1 VAVEGNGGGPK
12 SASALRNNFQEGD
25 MATDIKNDAADAIEV
40 LKADHAAVENLFQ
53 AFERADDGD
62 LDAKGTL
69 VRRAC
74 ELLTVHA
81 MIEEEILYP
90 AARGILAEGEKSD
103 VDEALVEHFLVKTLI
118 AKFASLTP
126 GADGFDATFKVLSE
140 NVRHHVEEEE
150 EELFPEL
157 RKTKID
163 LVELGEQLVK
173 RKGALMAKLPTDV
186 GDRT

>member
-1 VAVEGNGGGPK
+1 
-12 SASALRNNFQEGD
+12 
-25 MATDIKNDAADAIEV
+25 MATDIKNDATDAIEV

-90 AARGILAEGEKSD
+90 AARGILAEGDKSD

-118 AKFASLTP
+118 EKFASLTP

-150 EELFPEL
+150 GELFPEL
-157 RKTKID
+157 
-163 LVELGEQLVK
+163 
-173 RKGALMAKLPTDV
+173 A
-186 GDRT
+186 

>member
-1 VAVEGNGGGPK
+1 
-12 SASALRNNFQEGD
+12 
-25 MATDIKNDAADAIEV
+25 MATDIQHNANDAIDV
-40 LKADHAAVENLFQ
+40 LKADHAAVEILFE
-53 AFERADDGD
+53 AFERTDDGD

-74 ELLTVHA
+74 ELLTIHA
-81 MIEEEILYP
+81 MVEEEILYP
-90 AARGILAEGEKSD
+90 AARDLLPEVDKSD
-103 VDEALVEHFLVKTLI
+103 VGEALVEHFLVKTLI
-118 AKFASLTP
+118 EKFESLTP

-150 EELFPEL
+150 GELFPQL
-157 RKTKID
+157 RKTNID
-163 LVELGEQLVK
+163 LALLGKQLVK